1 MIKNKTQK
9 VTFRRFPT
17 GGQLF
22 NEESLLNGIVP
33 SHIHLTLEQF
43 NEISSRNCKYC
54 GEEPKLVHGDRLY
67 NGIERVKMVGQFNY
81 ENTVA
86 CCRDCAQIKMG
97 RDEDRMVAFIKECSK
112 VTGAEELQNLI
123 NSFR

>member
-1 MIKNKTQK
+1 MSKKKTQK

-17 GGQLF
+17 GGQLL
-22 NEESLLNGIVP
+22 NEENLLNGVVP

-54 GEEPKLVHGDRLY
+54 GEEPKLTHGDRLY

-81 ENTVA
+81 ENTAA

-97 RDEDRMVAFIKECSK
+97 RDEDRMIEFIKACFYSK
-112 VTGAEELQNLI
+112 SHEETQHLI
-123 NSFR
+123 YSFR